1 MVVISPVIESTRRLW
16 IASPWGGWCLQST
29 DQALLRLDWQGT
41 QFLAAPDCSS
51 QPETELEHQAVAL
64 LHRYFQGERVV
75 FDHLPLQLTG
85 TPFQQS
91 VWRSL
96 ASIPYGETRPYQ
108 WLAQQAAKPKAARAV
123 GGALGRN
130 PLPIIL
136 PCHRVITSAGGL
148 GGFMSGRGA
157 DALALKEGLLSL
169 EGIALGAAGGRLTV
183 FSKG

>member
-1 MVVISPVIESTRRLW
+1 MAVSSLVIESKQRLW
-16 IASPWGGWCLQST
+16 VASPWGGWCLEIT
-29 DQALLRLDWQGT
+29 ARALIRLDWQGT
-41 QFLAAPDCSS
+41 HSAASPDCST
-51 QPETELEHQAVAL
+51 QPETDLEHEVVAL
-64 LHRYFQGERVV
+64 LNRYFQGEPVA

-96 ASIPYGETRPYQ
+96 ASIPYGETRAYQ
-108 WLAQQAAKPKAARAV
+108 WLAQQAAHPKAARAV

-157 DALALKEGLLSL
+157 DALALKAGLLSL
-169 EGIALGAAGGRLTV
+169 EGIALGAAVGRLTV
-183 FSKG
+183 LSKG